1 MLKINQFE
9 LTYPGQAV
17 LATVTWS
24 IIAGTQIALLG
35 RSGVGKSTLLRAILT
50 NQDPCIQVLTER
62 IAYMSQQPALIP
74 WRTVVDNLML
84 GPILR
89 GERPNSSD
97 TDRAQQLLQRVGL
110 SGLANRRTNTLS
122 GGQKARVALGRAL
135 FENAELVLLDEPFAS
150 LDRSTRIQMADLC
163 GDLLAHKTVLLV
175 THDPRDASD
184 WLHHTMV
191 LTERELK
198 GPYDLDEFSNDRALI
213 EALEGDL

>member
-1 MLKINQFE
+1 MKICWFAQKRSTQGQFGE
-9 LTYPGQAV
+9 L
-17 LATVTWS
+17 
-24 IIAGTQIALLG
+24 
-35 RSGVGKSTLLRAILT
+35 LLR
-50 NQDPCIQVLTER
+50 DPF
-62 IAYMSQQPALIP
+62 
-74 WRTVVDNLML
+74 
-84 GPILR
+84 
-89 GERPNSSD
+89 
-97 TDRAQQLLQRVGL
+97 
-110 SGLANRRTNTLS
+110 
-122 GGQKARVALGRAL
+122 LGRAL

-198 GPYDLDEFSNDRALI
+198 GPYHLDDFSNDRALI